1 MRCRACLLLLAL
13 PRAGSLA
20 QRADRAAVV
29 KLYHLLNGPWWHRNA
44 NWDVDKGDP
53 CAYAHDHNLQ
63 EPWDGIHCLDPCSL
77 HIDGL
82 ECYSGRITVI
92 HLERNNLTGS
102 ITNWT
107 EVGAL
112 TNLTTLNLRENHI
125 SGTLPGEIGGIMNL
139 VDIDFSRNKLQGT
152 IPTEIGTINA
162 NGGRMYPG
170 GQYTPEWG
178 GYKMSSAD
186 LEDKRPPR
194 ILNFD
199 LSHNELEGTL
209 PTQMGKVNT
218 ELLALHDNR
227 ISGTL
232 PQQFANL
239 TWLQHWDMRNNRI
252 GGSLPTEIQ
261 KLRELRFLD
270 LSDNRLSGPIPPG
283 IVELDELEDLQLST
297 NNLTGDLPPE
307 LGKLTSLVYLRLYN
321 NALTADLSRHGSIG
335 ELEQLEVLDLYN
347 NSMVGDMPPQFA
359 NLKSLKYLY
368 LQNEHYWPLRHFYCR
383 QRLPKATW
391 GKGGTKYNWVVVA
404 QMYETMTTST
414 VQGDRRCID
423 PHDTTFA
430 FNSLQDSG
438 VLAMG

>member
-1 MRCRACLLLLAL
+1 MLAL

-107 EVGAL
+107 EV
-112 TNLTTLNLRENHI
+112 
-125 SGTLPGEIGGIMNL
+125 
-139 VDIDFSRNKLQGT
+139 
-152 IPTEIGTINA
+152 
-162 NGGRMYPG
+162 
-170 GQYTPEWG
+170 
-178 GYKMSSAD
+178 
-186 LEDKRPPR
+186 
-194 ILNFD
+194 
-199 LSHNELEGTL
+199 
-209 PTQMGKVNT
+209 
-218 ELLALHDNR
+218 
-227 ISGTL
+227 
-232 PQQFANL
+232 
-239 TWLQHWDMRNNRI
+239 
-252 GGSLPTEIQ
+252 
-261 KLRELRFLD
+261 
-270 LSDNRLSGPIPPG
+270 
-283 IVELDELEDLQLST
+283 
-297 NNLTGDLPPE
+297 
-307 LGKLTSLVYLRLYN
+307 
-321 NALTADLSRHGSIG
+321 
-335 ELEQLEVLDLYN
+335 
-347 NSMVGDMPPQFA
+347 MPPQFA